1 MGAKGAVSILYARQ
15 LKAAAPAAREAAR
28 ARLEGEFQKQFNSP
42 FVAASTGH
50 IDDVI
55 HPRETRARIVAAL
68 EFLRDKQTASMPKKH
83 GNIPL

>member
-15 LKAAAPAAREAAR
+15 LKATPAEDRER
-28 ARLEGEFQKQFNSP
+28 KRQQLEDEFQQEFNSP
-42 FVAASTGH
+42 FVAASSGH

-55 HPRETRARIVAAL
+55 YPRETRTRVIAAL
-68 EFLRDKQTASMPKKH
+68 DYLKDKQPVTQPKKH